1 MKKINDFL
9 NSFPM
14 IIISGFFLG
23 VSLLEHIG
31 ILGNFNFFI
40 DPAWMSILI
49 SGLPLAWVAIERVVK
64 NFNISSA
71 LLITIAMIACISIG
85 EIFAAGEVAFIMAIG
100 GWLEDR
106 TVDRTKKGITQL
118 LKLVPTKG
126 RRITYKLDGTI
137 KEEIVDPEE
146 LQVDDIIRV
155 LPGETIPADGII
167 EFGQTSID
175 QSVMT
180 GESLPVDKIK
190 GDNVYTGTINCFGS
204 IDIKVSKSFSDSSL
218 NKMISLVKQ
227 AEDNKAPMQRTVD
240 KFSAWF
246 VPTACVIAI
255 ITYFVTKDIT
265 RAVTVLVVFC
275 PCALALATPT
285 SIVAAIGQATKFGVL
300 IKSGEALER
309 MGQINVVAFD
319 KTGTLTHG
327 NLAVSDVIP
336 INVSVNELLKSVGSA
351 EIRSE
356 HPIGKAIVS
365 FAKEKKIDLFDT
377 EEFSMVVGK
386 GVISKIQ
393 DKRVLCGNEKLMSE
407 EGVNISEKLNSVIS
421 ELRGQGKAIVIT
433 AMQGSV
439 IGIIALSDT
448 IKENA
453 NSMIDK
459 LLQSG
464 ISDTIL
470 LTGDNKKAAEYIGN
484 KVGIKEIK
492 SSLLPEDKVSEIVN
506 IQNRGQLICMVGDGV
521 NDAPALKTATVGVA
535 MGTIGSDIAIEAADI
550 AIMGDDIS
558 KIGYIKRLSNATLK
572 TIKFNIIAAMVIN
585 IVAIILSVMGLLN
598 PVTGALVHNVG
609 SVLVVLNAALLYD
622 RKYIQ

>member
-14 IIISGFFLG
+14 IIISGLFLG

-31 ILGNFNFFI
+31 ILDNFNFFI

-137 KEEIVDPEE
+137 KEEIVAPEE
-146 LQVDDIIRV
+146 LQVDNIIRV

-190 GDNVYTGTINCFGS
+190 GDSVYTGTINCFGS

-327 NLAVSDVIP
+327 NLAVSDIIP
-336 INVSVNELLKSVGSA
+336 IKVSENELLKIVGSA

-365 FAKEKKIDLFDT
+365 FAKEKKIDIFDT

-393 DKRVLCGNEKLMSE
+393 NKRVLCGNEKLMSE
-407 EGVNISEKLNSVIS
+407 EGINISEELNSTIS

-433 AMQGSV
+433 SIQGSV
-439 IGIIALSDT
+439 IGIVALSDI

-459 LLQSG
+459 LLKSG

-572 TIKFNIIAAMVIN
+572 TIKFNIIAAMAIN

>member
-1 MKKINDFL
+1 MRF
-9 NSFPM
+9 FP
-14 IIISGFFLG
+14 FAQK
-23 VSLLEHIG
+23 
-31 ILGNFNFFI
+31 
-40 DPAWMSILI
+40 P
-49 SGLPLAWVAIERVVK
+49 
-64 NFNISSA
+64 
-71 LLITIAMIACISIG
+71 IATS
-85 EIFAAGEVAFIMAIG
+85 
-100 GWLEDR
+100 
-106 TVDRTKKGITQL
+106 DRTKKGITQL

-240 KFSAWF
+240 KFSTWF

-285 SIVAAIGQATKFGVL
+285 SIVAAIDQATKFGVL

-327 NLAVSDVIP
+327 NLAVSDIIP
-336 INVSVNELLKSVGSA
+336 IKVSENELLKIVGSA

-356 HPIGKAIVS
+356 HPIGKAIIS

-377 EEFSMVVGK
+377 ENFSMVVGK
-386 GVISKIQ
+386 GVSSKIQ
-393 DKRVLCGNEKLMSE
+393 DKRILCGNEKLMSE
-407 EGVNISEKLNSVIS
+407 EVNNLIS

-433 AMQGSV
+433 STQGSV
-439 IGIIALSDT
+439 IGIIALSDI

-459 LLQSG
+459 LLKSG

-470 LTGDNKKAAEYIGN
+470 LTRDNKKAAEYIGN
-484 KVGIKEIK
+484 KVGIQG
-492 SSLLPEDKVSEIVN
+492 DK
-506 IQNRGQLICMVGDGV
+506 
-521 NDAPALKTATVGVA
+521 
-535 MGTIGSDIAIEAADI
+535 
-550 AIMGDDIS
+550 
-558 KIGYIKRLSNATLK
+558 
-572 TIKFNIIAAMVIN
+572 IIIT
-585 IVAIILSVMGLLN
+585 S
-598 PVTGALVHNVG
+598 
-609 SVLVVLNAALLYD
+609 
-622 RKYIQ
+622 RR

>member
-14 IIISGFFLG
+14 IIISGLFLG

-31 ILGNFNFFI
+31 ILDNFNFFI

-49 SGLPLAWVAIERVVK
+49 SGLPLAWAAIERVVK

-327 NLAVSDVIP
+327 SLSVSDVIP
-336 INVSVNELLKSVGSA
+336 INVSENELLKIVGSA

-365 FAKEKKIDLFDT
+365 FTKENKIDIFDT

-407 EGVNISEKLNSVIS
+407 EGVNISEKLNIVIS

-433 AMQGSV
+433 AIQGSV
-439 IGIIALSDT
+439 IGIIALSDI

-585 IVAIILSVMGLLN
+585 IIAIILSVIGLLN

>member
-14 IIISGFFLG
+14 IIISGLFLG

-31 ILGNFNFFI
+31 ILDNFNFFI

-49 SGLPLAWVAIERVVK
+49 SGLPLAWAAIERVVK

-336 INVSVNELLKSVGSA
+336 INVSENELLKIVGSA

-365 FAKEKKIDLFDT
+365 FTKENKIDIFDT

-407 EGVNISEKLNSVIS
+407 EGVNISEKLNIVIS

-433 AMQGSV
+433 AIQGSV
-439 IGIIALSDT
+439 IGIIALSDI

-585 IVAIILSVMGLLN
+585 IIAIILSVIGLLN

>member
-1 MKKINDFL
+1 MKKVNDFF

-14 IIISGFFLG
+14 IIVSGLFLG
-23 VSLLEHIG
+23 ISLLEHIG
-31 ILGNFNFFI
+31 ILGDFKFFI
-40 DPAWMSILI
+40 DPAWVSIII
-49 SGLPLAWVAIERVVK
+49 SGFPLAWVAIERVVK
-64 NFNISSA
+64 NFYISSA

-85 EIFAAGEVAFIMAIG
+85 EVFAAGEVAFIMAIG

-126 RRITYKLDGTI
+126 RRIIYQADGTVN
-137 KEEIVDPEE
+137 EEFVEPED
-146 LQVDDIIRV
+146 LQVGDIIRV
-155 LPGETIPADGII
+155 LPGESIPADGII

-190 GDNVYTGTINCFGS
+190 GNHVYTGTINCFGS
-204 IDIKVSKSFSDSSL
+204 IDIKVTKSFSDSSL
-218 NKMISLVKQ
+218 QKMIALVKE
-227 AEDNKAPMQRTVD
+227 AEENKAPMQRIVD
-240 KFSAWF
+240 KWSSWF
-246 VPTACVIAI
+246 VPIACIIAI
-255 ITYFVTKDIT
+255 ITYFITKDIT

-300 IKSGEALER
+300 IKSGEALES

-327 NLAVSDVIP
+327 NLVVSDVVP
-336 INVSVNELLKSVGSA
+336 INTDQNELLKNIGSA
-351 EIRSE
+351 EVRSE

-365 FAKEKKIDLFDT
+365 FVKENKINIA
-377 EEFSMVVGK
+377 EPKEFSMVIGK
-386 GVISKIQ
+386 GVISSIQ
-393 DKRVLCGNEKLMSE
+393 DRKILCGNEKLMIE
-407 EGVNISEKLNSVIS
+407 EGINISEEINDIIS
-421 ELRGQGKAIVIT
+421 SLREQGKAIVIT
-433 AMQGSV
+433 ATQDAI

-453 NSMIDK
+453 NHMIEK
-459 LLQSG
+459 LSQNG
-464 ISDTIL
+464 ISQTIL
-470 LTGDNKKAAEYIGN
+470 LTGDNKKSAEYIG
-484 KVGIKEIK
+484 KRVGVQEIK
-492 SSLLPEDKVSEIVN
+492 SSLLPEDKVSAIVD
-506 IQNRGQLICMVGDGV
+506 IQNNGNLICMVGDGV
-521 NDAPALKTATVGVA
+521 NDAPALKTATVGIA

-558 KIGYIKRLSNATLK
+558 KIGYIKRLSNSTLR
-572 TIKFNIIAAMVIN
+572 TIKFNIIASMVIN

-622 RKYIQ
+622 RKYI

>member
-1 MKKINDFL
+1 MC
-9 NSFPM
+9 
-14 IIISGFFLG
+14 
-23 VSLLEHIG
+23 
-31 ILGNFNFFI
+31 
-40 DPAWMSILI
+40 A
-49 SGLPLAWVAIERVVK
+49 
-64 NFNISSA
+64 SS
-71 LLITIAMIACISIG
+71 CYS
-85 EIFAAGEVAFIMAIG
+85 
-100 GWLEDR
+100 
-106 TVDRTKKGITQL
+106 
-118 LKLVPTKG
+118 
-126 RRITYKLDGTI
+126 
-137 KEEIVDPEE
+137 
-146 LQVDDIIRV
+146 
-155 LPGETIPADGII
+155 
-167 EFGQTSID
+167 
-175 QSVMT
+175 
-180 GESLPVDKIK
+180 
-190 GDNVYTGTINCFGS
+190 N
-204 IDIKVSKSFSDSSL
+204 
-218 NKMISLVKQ
+218 
-227 AEDNKAPMQRTVD
+227 
-240 KFSAWF
+240 
-246 VPTACVIAI
+246 
-255 ITYFVTKDIT
+255 
-265 RAVTVLVVFC
+265 
-275 PCALALATPT
+275 T
-285 SIVAAIGQATKFGVL
+285 SIVAAIGQVTKFGVL
-300 IKSGEALER
+300 IKSGESLER

-327 NLAVSDVIP
+327 NLAVSNI
-336 INVSVNELLKSVGSA
+336 ISIKVSENELLKIVGST

-393 DKRVLCGNEKLMSE
+393 DKRILCGNEKLMSE
-407 EGVNISEKLNSVIS
+407 EVNNLIS

-433 AMQGSV
+433 AIQESV
-439 IGIIALSDT
+439 IGIIALSDI

-459 LLQSG
+459 LLKSG

-492 SSLLPEDKVSEIVN
+492 SSLLPEDKASEIVN

-535 MGTIGSDIAIEAADI
+535 MGTIGSNIAIEAADI

-572 TIKFNIIAAMVIN
+572 TIKFNIIAAMAIN

>member
-14 IIISGFFLG
+14 IIISGLFLG

-309 MGQINVVAFD
+309 MGKINVVAFD

-356 HPIGKAIVS
+356 HPIGKSIVS

-407 EGVNISEKLNSVIS
+407 EEVNISEEVNSVIS

-433 AMQGSV
+433 AIQGSV
-439 IGIIALSDT
+439 IGVIALSDI

>member
-14 IIISGFFLG
+14 IIISGLFLG
-23 VSLLEHIG
+23 VNLLEHIG
-31 ILGNFNFFI
+31 ILGDFNFFI

-49 SGLPLAWVAIERVVK
+49 SGLPLAWVAIERVIK

-126 RRITYKLDGTI
+126 RKITYKVDGTV

-336 INVSVNELLKSVGSA
+336 INVSEAELLISVGSA

-365 FAKEKKIDLFDT
+365 FVKENKINLFDT

-393 DKRVLCGNEKLMSE
+393 DKRVLCGNEKLMFE
-407 EGVNISEKLNSVIS
+407 EGVNIPDEVNSLIS
-421 ELRGQGKAIVIT
+421 ELRGQGKAIVIAAT
-433 AMQGSV
+433 EGSV
-439 IGIIALSDT
+439 IGIIALSDI

-622 RKYIQ
+622 RKYI

>member
-14 IIISGFFLG
+14 IIISGLFLG

-31 ILGNFNFFI
+31 ILDNFNFFI

-49 SGLPLAWVAIERVVK
+49 SGLPLAWAAIERVVK

-327 NLAVSDVIP
+327 SLSVSDVIP
-336 INVSVNELLKSVGSA
+336 INVSENELLKIVGSA

-356 HPIGKAIVS
+356 HPIGKAIVL
-365 FAKEKKIDLFDT
+365 FAKEKKLIFL
-377 EEFSMVVGK
+377 
-386 GVISKIQ
+386 IQ
-393 DKRVLCGNEKLMSE
+393 KNFLW
-407 EGVNISEKLNSVIS
+407 
-421 ELRGQGKAIVIT
+421 
-433 AMQGSV
+433 
-439 IGIIALSDT
+439 
-448 IKENA
+448 
-453 NSMIDK
+453 
-459 LLQSG
+459 LL
-464 ISDTIL
+464 
-470 LTGDNKKAAEYIGN
+470 ER
-484 KVGIKEIK
+484 E
-492 SSLLPEDKVSEIVN
+492 
-506 IQNRGQLICMVGDGV
+506 
-521 NDAPALKTATVGVA
+521 
-535 MGTIGSDIAIEAADI
+535 
-550 AIMGDDIS
+550 
-558 KIGYIKRLSNATLK
+558 
-572 TIKFNIIAAMVIN
+572 
-585 IVAIILSVMGLLN
+585 
-598 PVTGALVHNVG
+598 
-609 SVLVVLNAALLYD
+609 
-622 RKYIQ
+622 

>member
-14 IIISGFFLG
+14 IIISGLFLG

-31 ILGNFNFFI
+31 ILDNFNFFI

-246 VPTACVIAI
+246 VPTACIIAI

-327 NLAVSDVIP
+327 NLAVSDIIP
-336 INVSVNELLKSVGSA
+336 IKVSENELLKIVGSA

-365 FAKEKKIDLFDT
+365 FSKEKKIDLFDT

-393 DKRVLCGNEKLMSE
+393 NKRVLCGNEKLMSE
-407 EGVNISEKLNSVIS
+407 EGINISEELNSTIS

-433 AMQGSV
+433 SIQGSV
-439 IGIIALSDT
+439 IGIVALSDI

-459 LLQSG
+459 LLKSR

-572 TIKFNIIAAMVIN
+572 TIKFNIIAAMAIN

>member
-14 IIISGFFLG
+14 IIISGLFLG

-31 ILGNFNFFI
+31 ILGDFNFFI

-49 SGLPLAWVAIERVVK
+49 SGLPLAWVAIERVIK

-126 RRITYKLDGTI
+126 RKITYKVDGTV

-336 INVSVNELLKSVGSA
+336 INVSEAELLISVGSA

-365 FAKEKKIDLFDT
+365 FVKENKINLFDT

-407 EGVNISEKLNSVIS
+407 EGVNIPDEVNSLIS

-433 AMQGSV
+433 ATQGSV
-439 IGIIALSDT
+439 IGIIALSDI

-484 KVGIKEIK
+484 KVGIKEIR

-622 RKYIQ
+622 RKYI

>member
-1 MKKINDFL
+1 MKKVNDFL

-14 IIISGFFLG
+14 IIVSGLFL
-23 VSLLEHIG
+23 VISLLGHIG
-31 ILGNFNFFI
+31 VLGDFHFFI
-40 DPAWMSILI
+40 DPAWGSILI
-49 SGLPLAWVAIERVVK
+49 SGLPLAWIAIERVVK
-64 NFNISSA
+64 SFYISSA
-71 LLITIAMIACISIG
+71 LLITIAMIACIFIG
-85 EIFAAGEVAFIMAIG
+85 ETFAAGEVAFIMAIG
-100 GWLEDR
+100 GWLEDK

-126 RRITYKLDGTI
+126 RRIIYKLDGTV
-137 KEEIVDPEE
+137 KEEFVEPEE

-204 IDIKVSKSFSDSSL
+204 IDIKVTKSFSDSSL
-218 NKMISLVKQ
+218 QKMISLVKQ

-240 KFSAWF
+240 KCSTWF
-246 VPTACVIAI
+246 VPIACIIAI

-300 IKSGEALER
+300 IKSGEALES

-327 NLAVSDVIP
+327 NLVVSDVIP
-336 INVSVNELLKSVGSA
+336 INILENELLKSVGSA

-356 HPIGKAIVS
+356 HPIAKAIVS
-365 FAKEKKIDLFDT
+365 FVKENKIDTFEP

-393 DKRVLCGNEKLMSE
+393 DRKVLCGNEKLMIE
-407 EGVNISEKLNSVIS
+407 EGINISDDVNSLIS
-421 ELRGQGKAIVIT
+421 SLREQGKAIVIT
-433 AMQGSV
+433 AIQDSIV
-439 IGIIALSDT
+439 GIIALSDT
-448 IKENA
+448 IKESA

-459 LLQSG
+459 LSQSG
-464 ISDTIL
+464 ISKTIL

-492 SSLLPEDKVSEIVN
+492 SSLLPEDKVSAIVDM
-506 IQNRGQLICMVGDGV
+506 QNRGQLICMVGDGV
-521 NDAPALKTATVGVA
+521 NDAPALKTATVGIA

-558 KIGYIKRLSNATLK
+558 KIGYIKRLSNSTLK
-572 TIKFNIIAAMVIN
+572 TIKINIIAAMTIN

-622 RKYIQ
+622 RKYV

>member
-1 MKKINDFL
+1 MKKINNLL

-14 IIISGFFLG
+14 IIISGLFLG

-31 ILGNFNFFI
+31 ILGDFNFFI

-49 SGLPLAWVAIERVVK
+49 SGLPLAWVAIERVIK

-126 RRITYKLDGTI
+126 RKITYKVDGTV

-336 INVSVNELLKSVGSA
+336 INVSENELLISVGSA

-365 FAKEKKIDLFDT
+365 FVKENNINLFDT

-407 EGVNISEKLNSVIS
+407 EGVNIPDEVNSLIS

-433 AMQGSV
+433 ATQGSV
-439 IGIIALSDT
+439 IGIIALSDI

>member
-1 MKKINDFL
+1 MKKVNDFF

-14 IIISGFFLG
+14 IIVSGLFLG
-23 VSLLEHIG
+23 ISLLEHIG
-31 ILGNFNFFI
+31 IFGDFKFFI
-40 DPAWMSILI
+40 DPAWVSIII
-49 SGLPLAWVAIERVVK
+49 SGFPLGWVAIERVVK
-64 NFNISSA
+64 NFYISSA

-85 EIFAAGEVAFIMAIG
+85 EVFAAGEVAFIMAIG

-126 RRITYKLDGTI
+126 RRIIYQADGTVN
-137 KEEIVDPEE
+137 EEFVEPED
-146 LQVDDIIRV
+146 LQVGDIIRV
-155 LPGETIPADGII
+155 LPGESIPADGII

-190 GDNVYTGTINCFGS
+190 GDHVYTGTINCFGS
-204 IDIKVSKSFSDSSL
+204 IDIKVTKSFSDSSL
-218 NKMISLVKQ
+218 QKMIALVKE
-227 AEDNKAPMQRTVD
+227 AEENKAPMQRIVD
-240 KFSAWF
+240 KWSSWF
-246 VPTACVIAI
+246 VPIACIIAI
-255 ITYFVTKDIT
+255 ITYFITKDIT

-300 IKSGEALER
+300 IKSGEALES

-327 NLAVSDVIP
+327 NLVVSDVVP
-336 INVSVNELLKSVGSA
+336 INTDQKELLKNIGSA
-351 EIRSE
+351 EVRSE

-365 FAKEKKIDLFDT
+365 FVKENKINIV
-377 EEFSMVVGK
+377 EPKEFSMVIGK
-386 GVISKIQ
+386 GVISNIQ
-393 DKRVLCGNEKLMSE
+393 DRKILCGNEKLMIE
-407 EGVNISEKLNSVIS
+407 EGINISEEINDIIS
-421 ELRGQGKAIVIT
+421 SLREQGKAIVIT
-433 AMQGSV
+433 ATQDAI

-453 NSMIDK
+453 NHMIEK
-459 LLQSG
+459 LSQNG
-464 ISDTIL
+464 ISQTIL
-470 LTGDNKKAAEYIGN
+470 LTGDNKKSAEYIG
-484 KVGIKEIK
+484 KRVGVQEIK
-492 SSLLPEDKVSEIVN
+492 PSLLPEDKVSAIVD
-506 IQNRGQLICMVGDGV
+506 IQNKGDLICMVGDGV
-521 NDAPALKTATVGVA
+521 NDAPALKTATVGIA

-558 KIGYIKRLSNATLK
+558 KIGYIKRLSNSTLR
-572 TIKFNIIAAMVIN
+572 TIKFNIIASMVIN

-609 SVLVVLNAALLYD
+609 SVLVVINAALLYD
-622 RKYIQ
+622 RKYI

>member
-14 IIISGFFLG
+14 IIISGLFLG

-31 ILGNFNFFI
+31 ILDNFNFFI

-275 PCALALATPT
+275 PCALVLATPT

-327 NLAVSDVIP
+327 NLAVSDIIP
-336 INVSVNELLKSVGSA
+336 IKVSENELLKIVGSA

-365 FAKEKKIDLFDT
+365 FAKEKKIDIFDT

-393 DKRVLCGNEKLMSE
+393 NKRVLCGNEKLMSE
-407 EGVNISEKLNSVIS
+407 EGINISEELNSTIS

-433 AMQGSV
+433 SIQGSV
-439 IGIIALSDT
+439 IGIVALSDI

-459 LLQSG
+459 LLKSG

>member
-14 IIISGFFLG
+14 IIISGLFLG

-31 ILGNFNFFI
+31 ILDNFNFFI

-146 LQVDDIIRV
+146 LQVNDIIRV

-246 VPTACVIAI
+246 VPTACIIAI
-255 ITYFVTKDIT
+255 ITYFVTTDIT

-327 NLAVSDVIP
+327 NLAVSDIIP
-336 INVSVNELLKSVGSA
+336 IKVSENELLKIVGSA

-365 FAKEKKIDLFDT
+365 FSKEKKIDLFDT

-393 DKRVLCGNEKLMSE
+393 NKRVLCGNEKLMSE
-407 EGVNISEKLNSVIS
+407 EGINISEELNSTIS

-433 AMQGSV
+433 SIQGSV
-439 IGIIALSDT
+439 IGIVALSDI

-459 LLQSG
+459 LLKSG

>member
-14 IIISGFFLG
+14 IIISGLFLG

-31 ILGNFNFFI
+31 ILDNFNFFI

-49 SGLPLAWVAIERVVK
+49 SGLPLAWAAIERVVK

-146 LQVDDIIRV
+146 VQVDDIIRV

-336 INVSVNELLKSVGSA
+336 INVSENELLKSVGSA

-365 FAKEKKIDLFDT
+365 FTKENKIDIFDT

-407 EGVNISEKLNSVIS
+407 EGVNISEKLNIVIS

-433 AMQGSV
+433 AIQGSV
-439 IGIIALSDT
+439 IGIIALSDI

-585 IVAIILSVMGLLN
+585 IVAIILSVIGLLN

>member
-1 MKKINDFL
+1 MKKINNLL

-14 IIISGFFLG
+14 IIISGLFLG

-31 ILGNFNFFI
+31 ILGDFNFFI

-49 SGLPLAWVAIERVVK
+49 SGLPLAWVAIERVIK

-126 RRITYKLDGTI
+126 RKITYKVDGTV

-336 INVSVNELLKSVGSA
+336 INVSEAELLISVGSA

-365 FAKEKKIDLFDT
+365 FVKENKINLFDT

-393 DKRVLCGNEKLMSE
+393 DKRVLCGNEKLMFE
-407 EGVNISEKLNSVIS
+407 EGVNIPDEVNSLIS
-421 ELRGQGKAIVIT
+421 ELRGQGKAIVIAAT
-433 AMQGSV
+433 EGSV
-439 IGIIALSDT
+439 IGIIALSDI

>member
-1 MKKINDFL
+1 MKKVNDFF

-14 IIISGFFLG
+14 IIVSGLFLG
-23 VSLLEHIG
+23 ISLLGHIG
-31 ILGNFNFFI
+31 ILGDFKFFI
-40 DPAWMSILI
+40 DPAWVSIII
-49 SGLPLAWVAIERVVK
+49 SGFPLAWVAIERVVK
-64 NFNISSA
+64 NFYISSA
-71 LLITIAMIACISIG
+71 LLITIAMIACVSIG
-85 EIFAAGEVAFIMAIG
+85 EVFAAGEVAFIMAIG

-126 RRITYKLDGTI
+126 RRIIYQADGTVN
-137 KEEIVDPEE
+137 EEFVEPED
-146 LQVDDIIRV
+146 LQVGDIIRV
-155 LPGETIPADGII
+155 LPGESIPADGII

-190 GDNVYTGTINCFGS
+190 GDHVYTGTINCFGS
-204 IDIKVSKSFSDSSL
+204 IDIKVTKSFSDSSL
-218 NKMISLVKQ
+218 QKMIALVKE
-227 AEDNKAPMQRTVD
+227 AEENKAPMQRIVD
-240 KFSAWF
+240 KWSSWF
-246 VPTACVIAI
+246 VPIACIIAI
-255 ITYFVTKDIT
+255 ITYFITKDIT

-300 IKSGEALER
+300 IKSGEALES

-327 NLAVSDVIP
+327 NLVVSDVVP
-336 INVSVNELLKSVGSA
+336 INTDQNELLKNIGSA
-351 EIRSE
+351 EVRSE

-365 FAKEKKIDLFDT
+365 FVKENKINIA
-377 EEFSMVVGK
+377 EPKEFSMVIGK
-386 GVISKIQ
+386 GVISSIQ
-393 DKRVLCGNEKLMSE
+393 DRKILCGNEKLMIE
-407 EGVNISEKLNSVIS
+407 EGINISEEINDIIS
-421 ELRGQGKAIVIT
+421 SLREQGKAIVIT
-433 AMQGSV
+433 ATQDAI

-453 NSMIDK
+453 NHMIEK
-459 LLQSG
+459 LSQNG
-464 ISDTIL
+464 ISQTIL
-470 LTGDNKKAAEYIGN
+470 LTGDNKKSAEYIG
-484 KVGIKEIK
+484 KRVGVQEIK
-492 SSLLPEDKVSEIVN
+492 SSLLPEDKVSAIVD
-506 IQNRGQLICMVGDGV
+506 IQNKGNLICMVGDGV
-521 NDAPALKTATVGVA
+521 NDAPALKTATVGIA

-558 KIGYIKRLSNATLK
+558 KIGYIKRLSNSTLR
-572 TIKFNIIAAMVIN
+572 TIKFNIIASMVIN

-622 RKYIQ
+622 RKYI

>member
-9 NSFPM
+9 NSFSM
-14 IIISGFFLG
+14 IIISGLFLG

-31 ILGNFNFFI
+31 ILDNFNFFI

-126 RRITYKLDGTI
+126 RKITCKVDGTV

-336 INVSVNELLKSVGSA
+336 INVSENELLISVGSA

-365 FAKEKKIDLFDT
+365 FVKENKINLFDT

-393 DKRVLCGNEKLMSE
+393 DKRVLCGNEKLMFE
-407 EGVNISEKLNSVIS
+407 EGVNIPDKVNSLIS

-433 AMQGSV
+433 ATQGSV
-439 IGIIALSDT
+439 IGIIALSDI

-622 RKYIQ
+622 RKYI

>member
-14 IIISGFFLG
+14 IIVSGIFLG
-23 VSLLEHIG
+23 ISLLEHIG
-31 ILGNFNFFI
+31 LLGDFIFLI
-40 DPAWMSILI
+40 DPAWISILI
-49 SGLPLAWVAIERVVK
+49 SGFPLAWIAIERVVK
-64 NFNISSA
+64 NFYISSA
-71 LLITIAMIACISIG
+71 LLITIAMIACVFIG
-85 EIFAAGEVAFIMAIG
+85 EVFAAGEVAFIMAIG
-100 GWLEDR
+100 GWLEDK

-126 RRITYKLDGTI
+126 RRIICQSDGTVT
-137 KEEIVDPEE
+137 EAFVEPEE

-167 EFGQTSID
+167 NFGQTSID

-204 IDIKVSKSFSDSSL
+204 IDIKVTKSFSNSSL
-218 NKMISLVKQ
+218 QKMISLVKQ
-227 AEDNKAPMQRTVD
+227 AEDNKAPMQRVVD
-240 KFSAWF
+240 KWSAWF
-246 VPTACVIAI
+246 VPTACAIAI
-255 ITYFVTKDIT
+255 VTYFITKDIT

-275 PCALALATPT
+275 PCALALSTPT

-300 IKSGEALER
+300 IKSGEALES

-327 NLAVSDVIP
+327 NLVVSDIIP
-336 INVSVNELLKSVGSA
+336 INTSEDELLKNIGSA

-365 FAKEKKIDLFDT
+365 FTKINKIDICEP
-377 EEFSMVVGK
+377 EEFTMIVGK
-386 GVISKIQ
+386 GVVSKVENKKI
-393 DKRVLCGNEKLMSE
+393 LCGNEKLMIE
-407 EGVNISEKLNSVIS
+407 EGINIPEDINSLILS
-421 ELRGQGKAIVIT
+421 LREQGKAIIIT
-433 AMQGSV
+433 AKQDCI

-448 IKENA
+448 IKENT
-453 NSMIDK
+453 NTMINK
-459 LLQSG
+459 LSQSG
-464 ISDTIL
+464 ISQTVL

-492 SSLLPEDKVSEIVN
+492 SSLLPEDKVSAVIN
-506 IQNRGQLICMVGDGV
+506 MQNKGQLICMVGDGV
-521 NDAPALKTATVGVA
+521 NDAPALKTATVGIA
-535 MGTIGSDIAIEAADI
+535 MGTMGSDIAIEAADI

-558 KIGYIKRLSNATLK
+558 KIGYIKRLSNSTLK
-572 TIKFNIIAAMVIN
+572 TIKFNITIAMLIN
-585 IVAIILSVMGLLN
+585 IIAIILSVLGLLN
-598 PVTGALVHNVG
+598 PVTGALVHNLG

-622 RKYIQ
+622 RKIA

>member
-14 IIISGFFLG
+14 IIVSGLFLG
-23 VSLLEHIG
+23 ISLLEHIG
-31 ILGNFNFFI
+31 LLGDFNFLI
-40 DPAWMSILI
+40 DPAWISILI
-49 SGLPLAWVAIERVVK
+49 SGFPLAWIAIERVVK
-64 NFNISSA
+64 SFYISSA
-71 LLITIAMIACISIG
+71 LLITIAMIACVFIG
-85 EIFAAGEVAFIMAIG
+85 EVFAAGEVAFIMAIG
-100 GWLEDR
+100 GWLEDK

-118 LKLVPTKG
+118 LKLIPTKG
-126 RRITYKLDGTI
+126 RRIICQADGTVM
-137 KEEIVDPEE
+137 EAFVEPEE

-190 GDNVYTGTINCFGS
+190 GDSVYTGTINCFGS
-204 IDIKVSKSFSDSSL
+204 IDIKVTKSFSNSSL
-218 NKMISLVKQ
+218 QKMISLVKQ
-227 AEDNKAPMQRTVD
+227 AEDNKAPMQRVVD
-240 KFSAWF
+240 KWSAWF
-246 VPTACVIAI
+246 VPTACAIAI
-255 ITYFVTKDIT
+255 VTYFITKDIT

-275 PCALALATPT
+275 PCALALSTPT

-300 IKSGEALER
+300 IKSGEALES

-319 KTGTLTHG
+319 KTGTLTNG
-327 NLAVSDVIP
+327 NLVVSDIVP
-336 INVSVNELLKSVGSA
+336 INTSENELLKSVGSA

-365 FAKEKKIDLFDT
+365 FTKTNKIDICDP
-377 EEFSMVVGK
+377 EDFSMIVGK
-386 GVISKIQ
+386 GVVSKVQNKKI
-393 DKRVLCGNEKLMSE
+393 LCGNEKLMIE
-407 EGVNISEKLNSVIS
+407 EGINIPEDINSLILS
-421 ELRGQGKAIVIT
+421 LREQGKAIIIT
-433 AMQGSV
+433 AKQNCI

-453 NSMIDK
+453 NTMINK
-459 LLQSG
+459 LSQSG
-464 ISDTIL
+464 ISQTVL

-492 SSLLPEDKVSEIVN
+492 SSLLPEDKVSAVIN
-506 IQNRGQLICMVGDGV
+506 MQNKGQLICMVGDGV
-521 NDAPALKTATVGVA
+521 NDAPALKTATVGIA
-535 MGTIGSDIAIEAADI
+535 MGTMGSDIAIEAADI

-558 KIGYIKRLSNATLK
+558 KIGYIKRLSNSTLK
-572 TIKFNIIAAMVIN
+572 TIKFNITIAMLIN
-585 IVAIILSVMGLLN
+585 IIAIILSVLGLLN
-598 PVTGALVHNVG
+598 PVTGALVHNLG

-622 RKYIQ
+622 RKIY

>member
-1 MKKINDFL
+1 MRF
-9 NSFPM
+9 FP
-14 IIISGFFLG
+14 FAQK
-23 VSLLEHIG
+23 
-31 ILGNFNFFI
+31 
-40 DPAWMSILI
+40 P
-49 SGLPLAWVAIERVVK
+49 
-64 NFNISSA
+64 
-71 LLITIAMIACISIG
+71 IATS
-85 EIFAAGEVAFIMAIG
+85 
-100 GWLEDR
+100 
-106 TVDRTKKGITQL
+106 DRTKKGITQL

-126 RRITYKLDGTI
+126 RRINYKLDGTI

-155 LPGETIPADGII
+155 LPGETIPVDRII

-240 KFSAWF
+240 KFSTWF

-285 SIVAAIGQATKFGVL
+285 SIVAAIDQATKFGVL

-327 NLAVSDVIP
+327 NLAVSDIIP
-336 INVSVNELLKSVGSA
+336 IKVSENELLKIVGSA

-356 HPIGKAIVS
+356 HPIGKAIIS

-377 EEFSMVVGK
+377 ENFSMVVGK
-386 GVISKIQ
+386 GVSSKIQ

-407 EGVNISEKLNSVIS
+407 EGVNISEELNSTIS
-421 ELRGQGKAIVIT
+421 ELRGQ
-433 AMQGSV
+433 
-439 IGIIALSDT
+439 
-448 IKENA
+448 E
-453 NSMIDK
+453 K
-459 LLQSG
+459 LL
-464 ISDTIL
+464 
-470 LTGDNKKAAEYIGN
+470 
-484 KVGIKEIK
+484 
-492 SSLLPEDKVSEIVN
+492 
-506 IQNRGQLICMVGDGV
+506 
-521 NDAPALKTATVGVA
+521 
-535 MGTIGSDIAIEAADI
+535 
-550 AIMGDDIS
+550 
-558 KIGYIKRLSNATLK
+558 
-572 TIKFNIIAAMVIN
+572 
-585 IVAIILSVMGLLN
+585 
-598 PVTGALVHNVG
+598 
-609 SVLVVLNAALLYD
+609 
-622 RKYIQ
+622 

>member
-1 MKKINDFL
+1 M
-9 NSFPM
+9 
-14 IIISGFFLG
+14 
-23 VSLLEHIG
+23 H
-31 ILGNFNFFI
+31 
-40 DPAWMSILI
+40 
-49 SGLPLAWVAIERVVK
+49 
-64 NFNISSA
+64 
-71 LLITIAMIACISIG
+71 
-85 EIFAAGEVAFIMAIG
+85 
-100 GWLEDR
+100 
-106 TVDRTKKGITQL
+106 
-118 LKLVPTKG
+118 
-126 RRITYKLDGTI
+126 
-137 KEEIVDPEE
+137 
-146 LQVDDIIRV
+146 
-155 LPGETIPADGII
+155 
-167 EFGQTSID
+167 
-175 QSVMT
+175 
-180 GESLPVDKIK
+180 VDKIK

-227 AEDNKAPMQRTVD
+227 EEDNKAPMQRTVD
-240 KFSAWF
+240 KFSTWF

-300 IKSGEALER
+300 IKSGEVLER

-327 NLAVSDVIP
+327 NLAVSNI
-336 INVSVNELLKSVGSA
+336 ISIKVSENELLKIVGSE

-393 DKRVLCGNEKLMSE
+393 DKRILCGNEKLMSE
-407 EGVNISEKLNSVIS
+407 EVNNLIS

-433 AMQGSV
+433 AIQESV
-439 IGIIALSDT
+439 IGIIALSDI

-459 LLQSG
+459 LLKSG

-492 SSLLPEDKVSEIVN
+492 SSLLPEDKASEIVN
-506 IQNRGQLICMVGDGV
+506 IQNRWQLICMVGDGV

-535 MGTIGSDIAIEAADI
+535 MGTIGSNIAIEAADI

-558 KIGYIKRLSNATLK
+558 KVGYIKRLSNATLK
-572 TIKFNIIAAMVIN
+572 TIKFNIIAAMAIN
-585 IVAIILSVMGLLN
+585 IVEIILSVMGLLN

>member
-14 IIISGFFLG
+14 IIISGLFLG

-31 ILGNFNFFI
+31 ILDNFNFFI

-49 SGLPLAWVAIERVVK
+49 SGLPLAWAAIERVVK

-336 INVSVNELLKSVGSA
+336 INVSENELLKSVGSA

-365 FAKEKKIDLFDT
+365 FTKENKIDIFDT

-407 EGVNISEKLNSVIS
+407 EGVNISEKLNIVIS

-433 AMQGSV
+433 AIQGSV
-439 IGIIALSDT
+439 IGIIALSDI

-585 IVAIILSVMGLLN
+585 IVAIILSVIGLLN

>member
-14 IIISGFFLG
+14 IIISGLFLG

-31 ILGNFNFFI
+31 ILGNFKFFI

-365 FAKEKKIDLFDT
+365 FAKEKKTDILDT

-433 AMQGSV
+433 AIQGSV

>member
-1 MKKINDFL
+1 
-9 NSFPM
+9 
-14 IIISGFFLG
+14 
-23 VSLLEHIG
+23 
-31 ILGNFNFFI
+31 
-40 DPAWMSILI
+40 
-49 SGLPLAWVAIERVVK
+49 
-64 NFNISSA
+64 
-71 LLITIAMIACISIG
+71 
-85 EIFAAGEVAFIMAIG
+85 
-100 GWLEDR
+100 
-106 TVDRTKKGITQL
+106 
-118 LKLVPTKG
+118 
-126 RRITYKLDGTI
+126 
-137 KEEIVDPEE
+137 
-146 LQVDDIIRV
+146 
-155 LPGETIPADGII
+155 
-167 EFGQTSID
+167 
-175 QSVMT
+175 MT

-190 GDNVYTGTINCFGS
+190 RDNVYTGTINCFGS

-240 KFSAWF
+240 KFSSWF

-255 ITYFVTKDIT
+255 ITYFATKDIT

-327 NLAVSDVIP
+327 NLAVSDIIP
-336 INVSVNELLKSVGSA
+336 IKVSENELLKIVGSA

-386 GVISKIQ
+386 GVISKLQ
-393 DKRVLCGNEKLMSE
+393 DKRILCGNEKLMSE
-407 EGVNISEKLNSVIS
+407 EGINISEELNSTIS

-433 AMQGSV
+433 SIQGSV
-439 IGIIALSDT
+439 IGIVALSDT

-459 LLQSG
+459 LLKSG

-550 AIMGDDIS
+550 AIMGGDIS

-572 TIKFNIIAAMVIN
+572 TIKFNIIAAMAIN

>member
-14 IIISGFFLG
+14 IIISGLFLG

-31 ILGNFNFFI
+31 ILDNFNFFI

-246 VPTACVIAI
+246 VPTACIIAI

-327 NLAVSDVIP
+327 NLAVSDIIP
-336 INVSVNELLKSVGSA
+336 IKVSENELLKIVGSA

-365 FAKEKKIDLFDT
+365 FSKEKKIDLFDT

-393 DKRVLCGNEKLMSE
+393 NKRVLCGNEKLMSE
-407 EGVNISEKLNSVIS
+407 EGINISEELNSTIS

-433 AMQGSV
+433 SIQGSV
-439 IGIIALSDT
+439 IGIVALSDI

-459 LLQSG
+459 LLKSG

-572 TIKFNIIAAMVIN
+572 TIKFNIIAAMAIN

>member
-14 IIISGFFLG
+14 IIISGLFLG

-31 ILGNFNFFI
+31 ILDNFNFFI

-327 NLAVSDVIP
+327 NLAVSDIIP
-336 INVSVNELLKSVGSA
+336 IKVSENELLKIVGSA

-365 FAKEKKIDLFDT
+365 FAKEKKIDIFDT

-393 DKRVLCGNEKLMSE
+393 NKRVLCGNEKLMSE
-407 EGVNISEKLNSVIS
+407 EGINISEELNSTIS

-433 AMQGSV
+433 SIQGSV
-439 IGIIALSDT
+439 IGIVALSDI

-459 LLQSG
+459 LLKSG

-572 TIKFNIIAAMVIN
+572 TIKFNIIAAMSIN

>member
-14 IIISGFFLG
+14 IIISGLFLG

-31 ILGNFNFFI
+31 ILDNFNFFI

-49 SGLPLAWVAIERVVK
+49 SGLPLAWAAIERVVK

-327 NLAVSDVIP
+327 SLSVSDVIP
-336 INVSVNELLKSVGSA
+336 INVSENELLKIVGSA

-365 FAKEKKIDLFDT
+365 FTKENKIDIFDT

-407 EGVNISEKLNSVIS
+407 EGVNISEKLNIVIS

-433 AMQGSV
+433 AIQGSV
-439 IGIIALSDT
+439 IGIIALSDI

-585 IVAIILSVMGLLN
+585 IVAIILSVIGLLN

>member
-1 MKKINDFL
+1 MKKINNLL

-14 IIISGFFLG
+14 IIISGLFLG

-31 ILGNFNFFI
+31 ILGDFNFFI

-49 SGLPLAWVAIERVVK
+49 SGLPLAWVAIERVIK

-126 RRITYKLDGTI
+126 RKITYKVDGTV

-255 ITYFVTKDIT
+255 ITHFVTKDIT

-336 INVSVNELLKSVGSA
+336 INVSEAELLISVGSA

-365 FAKEKKIDLFDT
+365 FVKENKINLFDT

-393 DKRVLCGNEKLMSE
+393 DKRVLCGNEKLMFE
-407 EGVNISEKLNSVIS
+407 EGVNIPDEVNSLIS
-421 ELRGQGKAIVIT
+421 ELRGQGKAIVIAAT
-433 AMQGSV
+433 EGSV
-439 IGIIALSDT
+439 IGIIALSDI